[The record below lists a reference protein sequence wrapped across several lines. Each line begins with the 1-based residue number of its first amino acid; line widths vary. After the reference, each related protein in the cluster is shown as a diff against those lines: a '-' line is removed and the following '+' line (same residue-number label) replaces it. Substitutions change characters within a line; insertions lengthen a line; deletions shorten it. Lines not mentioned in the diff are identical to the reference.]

1 MDPQVFELAR
11 QLQAELARIDN
22 ETEPGTF
29 ESVHGLLIKL
39 VDHLETARP
48 VLRKKREK
56 AEAKAD
62 QELAERVLN
71 EMRLEGDLPDD
82 PDSLEKIERELEDED
97 PDHPVG
103 VPAKRK
109 PGPKGLTGGVALP
122 LPDSDSKRS

>member
-1 MDPQVFELAR
+1 MP
-11 QLQAELARIDN
+11 
-22 ETEPGTF
+22 T
-29 ESVHGLLIKL
+29 
-39 VDHLETARP
+39 
-48 VLRKKREK
+48 LREKREK

-62 QELAERVLN
+62 REEVERRLK

-82 PDSLEKIERELEDED
+82 PDSLEQIERELEDED

-122 LPDSDSKRS
+122 LPESDSKRS

>member
-11 QLQAELARIDN
+11 QLENKLALMD
-22 ETEPGTF
+22 EQTEPGTY
-29 ESVHGLLIKL
+29 ESVHSLSIKL
-39 VDHLETARP
+39 IACLEAAMPT
-48 VLRKKREK
+48 LREKREK

-62 QELAERVLN
+62 REEVERRLK

-82 PDSLEKIERELEDED
+82 PDSLEQIERELEDED

-122 LPDSDSKRS
+122 LPESDSKRS